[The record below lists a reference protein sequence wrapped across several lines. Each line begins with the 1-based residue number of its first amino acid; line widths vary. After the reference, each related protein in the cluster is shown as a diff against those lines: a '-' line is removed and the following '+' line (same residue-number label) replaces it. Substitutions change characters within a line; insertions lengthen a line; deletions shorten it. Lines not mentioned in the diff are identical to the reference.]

1 MADRIPLLCIVG
13 PTATGKT
20 EIAID
25 VARRLGG
32 EIVSADSM
40 QIYRRMDIGTAK
52 PTAAER
58 EQAAFHLIDF
68 VEPDQPYS
76 VQQYQGAAEAA
87 IRSIHQ
93 RGALPIL
100 CGGTGLYVSAV
111 LDHYVFPPGDGTE
124 GIREQLEEDARRH
137 GPQALHRRLHEIDPD
152 TAARTSPQDIK
163 RVIRAL
169 EVFALTGEAISRA
182 ASVDPHSEMQYTVAV
197 FGISMPRAGL
207 YHRIEQ
213 RVDAMMDAG
222 LLDEV
227 AGLLRDGYG
236 RHLQAMQAIGYRQ
249 LAAHLAGETSLSD
262 GVAAVKRDTRRY
274 AKRQLTWLR
283 RDERVRWIDVL
294 QHGGAQEVA
303 GAIAAK
309 WRDTLAQAAGRL
321 CDTDGEG

>member
-20 EIAID
+20 RISIEL
-25 VARRLGG
+25 ARALGG

-40 QIYRRMDIGTAK
+40 QIYRRMDIGTAR
-52 PTAAER
+52 PTATER
-58 EQAAFHLIDF
+58 EQATFHLIDF
-68 VEPDQPYS
+68 VEPDRPYS

-124 GIREQLEEDARRH
+124 GTREQLEEDARRH
-137 GPQALHRRLHEIDPD
+137 GPEALHRRLQQIDPEA
-152 TAARTSPQDIK
+152 AARTSPRDVK
-163 RVIRAL
+163 RVVRAL
-169 EVFALTGEAISRA
+169 EVFALTGETISRA

-197 FGISMPRAGL
+197 FGICMPRPGL
-207 YHRIEQ
+207 YQRIEQ
-213 RVDAMMDAG
+213 RVDAMMEAG

-227 AGLLRDGYG
+227 AGLLREGYD
-236 RHLQAMQAIGYRQ
+236 RRLQAMQAIGYRQ

-262 GVAAVKRDTRRY
+262 AIAAVKRDTRRY

-283 RDERVRWIDVL
+283 RDERVRWTDVL
-294 QHGGAQEVA
+294 EHGGAQKVA
-303 GAIAAK
+303 DAIAAK
-309 WRDTLAQAAGRL
+309 WRDTLAQATERL